1 MLKVPDLHTSRL
13 TIRPLTFDDLDAARH
28 ILDSGFG
35 AAALEE
41 RREWLEWA
49 VRNTTALVNLH
60 QPPYGDRA
68 VVHRAT
74 NTLIGLIGFVPCLGP
89 FHLLPAFRR
98 YNEPPE
104 RLNQTEFGLFWAV
117 APEHRQQG
125 YATEAAQAMID
136 YAFNTLRIRR
146 IVAETDRDNLASIA
160 VMRSLGMMVEENPT
174 DDPPWFQVV
183 GVLYHPESL

>member
-1 MLKVPDLHTSRL
+1 MLNVPDLHTARL
-13 TIRPLTFDDLDAARH
+13 TIRPLTLNDLDAARH

-35 AAALEE
+35 PATLDE
-41 RREWLEWA
+41 RRVWLEWA
-49 VRNTTALVNLH
+49 VRNTPALVNLH

-68 VVHRAT
+68 IVLRETQA
-74 NTLIGLIGFVPCLGP
+74 LIGLTGFVPCLGP
-89 FHLLPAFRR
+89 FHILPAFRR

-104 RLNQTEFGLFWAV
+104 PLNQTEFGLFWAI

-136 YAFNTLRIRR
+136 YAFTTLRMRR
-146 IVAETDRDNLASIA
+146 IIAETDRDNAASIG
-160 VMRSLGMMVEENPT
+160 VMRSVGMMVEENPT
-174 DDPPWFQVV
+174 DDPPWFQIV